1 MTEYEKM
8 TGEGSMNE
16 NKLREYAKLIVKIGA
31 NVQKGQRV
39 RLQAGVDQ
47 IPLVKMV
54 TEECYKAGASYVE
67 MFWECGEINKL
78 HYQYAAA
85 DVLGEVPVW
94 EEERAKQMTV
104 DLPVRIFIDSSDPDE
119 LAGISPDLISTVSQM
134 RQKVMKKYRDQID
147 GKHQWLIV
155 AVASGKWAKKVFPD
169 DIEDVAVE
177 KLWDA
182 IFDCV
187 YLKDGEDAEKIW
199 QAHNERMT
207 QKANWLNE
215 QNFKT
220 LHYTSSNGTDF
231 RVDLIPGAKW
241 GSAGDINH
249 LNRAFF
255 VPNMPTEEVF
265 TSPMKGKC
273 EGRLVSTKPLSR
285 SGQVIDHFTV
295 DFKDGRVVDCHAE
308 QGEEVLKKMFAMDEG
323 ASMLGEVALV
333 PKESPINQS
342 GLMFYN
348 TLFDENA
355 CCHVAA
361 GRGFSEV
368 IEGFMDMTDE
378 EIYAKGINDSMI
390 HMDFMVGSDDLHI
403 VGIREDGSEVDIFV
417 DGTWAE

>member
-1 MTEYEKM
+1 
-8 TGEGSMNE
+8 MNE
-16 NKLREYAKLIVKIGA
+16 AKFQAKLREYAKLIVKIGA

-155 AVASGKWAKKVFPD
+155 AAASGKWAKKVFPD
-169 DIEDVAVE
+169 DTEDVAVE